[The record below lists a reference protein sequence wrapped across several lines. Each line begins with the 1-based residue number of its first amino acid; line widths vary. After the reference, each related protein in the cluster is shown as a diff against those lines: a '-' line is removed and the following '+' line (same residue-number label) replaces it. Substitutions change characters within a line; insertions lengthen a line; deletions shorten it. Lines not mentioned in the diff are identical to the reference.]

1 MGLILVLGFSN
12 RKTFFSS
19 RKKWKVP
26 VLLDCVTLCLS
37 MNETSASLF
46 SGLIGGPLMNEFELW
61 QFHAHWGNT
70 DDHGSEHTLDGRSFP
85 AEVSS

>member
-12 RKTFFSS
+12 RKTFLVAP
-19 RKKWKVP
+19 KVEGP